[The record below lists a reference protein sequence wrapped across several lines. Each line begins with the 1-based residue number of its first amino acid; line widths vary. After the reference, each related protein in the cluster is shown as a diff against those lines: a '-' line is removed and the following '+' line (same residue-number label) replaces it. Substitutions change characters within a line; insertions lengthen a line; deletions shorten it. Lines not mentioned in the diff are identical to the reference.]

1 MKRNWFAILFCISLI
16 FSLSG
21 LKGKSIQNMKMEFA
35 ALEQNSNEMI
45 CCSQDLPEDKAGQ
58 VSLKNLTTQ
67 FDGFYLGICDYF
79 TLSTFSVSP
88 RGVSFSKPLKSTH
101 SLQIHSSLRSPLFS
115 KNSGVQCFHYCFV
128 EASCRYYIYTLRR
141 III

>member
-1 MKRNWFAILFCISLI
+1 MKRSWFAILFCISLI

-21 LKGKSIQNMKMEFA
+21 LKGKSTQNMEMEFA
-35 ALEQNSNEMI
+35 ALEQNSNEMV
-45 CCSQDLPEDKAGQ
+45 CCSQNLPENEAEQ
-58 VSLKNLTTQ
+58 ASLKNLTSQ

-79 TLSTFSVSP
+79 TLSTLSASP

-101 SLQIHSSLRSPLFS
+101 SLQFHSSLHPPLFS